1 MKNTTEIQLREEIF
15 YRYTLDGHTILL
27 IKRKMG
33 VPRDP
38 VFCRPAG
45 PAVRRDIENMVN
57 YDNNDI
63 GLLFCL

>member
-1 MKNTTEIQLREEIF
+1 MKNATEIQLREEIF

-27 IKRKMG
+27 IKKIG
-33 VPRDP
+33 LSGDP

-45 PAVRRDIENMVN
+45 PAGRRDNENMVN
-57 YDNNDI
+57 DNSNEI